1 MNHIFSSWFM
11 TRLRWRDVTV
21 AMKLKRTL
29 NSCQLDID
37 TPARDS
43 RFWRSRIYIHV
54 AAFLMLSRLLMS
66 LQMIMMRKCICKGK
80 TYYFTRN
87 FLFDIGQQF
96 IPYFPEKGTCV
107 VCVGNVESH
116 KITFSWEQLQV
127 RAKIFQFHSREIE
140 YKYK

>member
-21 AMKLKRTL
+21 AMKLRRTL

-66 LQMIMMRKCICKGK
+66 LRMIMMRKCICKGK
-80 TYYFTRN
+80 TYYFPCN
-87 FLFDIGQQF
+87 FLFDIDRQLL
-96 IPYFPEKGTCV
+96 PYFPDKVTIHISQHHLKWSV
-107 VCVGNVESH
+107 NVLPKEFLCKNSP
-116 KITFSWEQLQV
+116 FQLV
-127 RAKIFQFHSREIE
+127 NL
-140 YKYK
+140 